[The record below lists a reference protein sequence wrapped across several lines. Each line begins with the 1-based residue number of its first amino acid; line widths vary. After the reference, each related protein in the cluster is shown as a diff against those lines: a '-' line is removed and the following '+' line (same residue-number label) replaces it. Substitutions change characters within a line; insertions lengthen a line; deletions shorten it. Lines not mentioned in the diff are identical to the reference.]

1 VQQLVLDRPAAYVG
15 RMRRAWPWAALAL
28 VSALVFARL
37 CDDVG
42 ERNGLTRLDS
52 SIAQWFAT
60 HRTPLLDSLGLKVA
74 VLTMPAALLVTVV
87 VVSAVLWFRR
97 ARVPAALLLG
107 STLLAVVAGAIAKYA
122 EHRAR
127 PVAPYNLAWESE
139 PSFPSGHLLA
149 AATVSSV
156 VVLLAWRHLTVALHV
171 VAVAAATL
179 FTLMVAVD
187 RLVVGAHWF
196 TDLVGS
202 LALAAVVVGLT
213 VVVERVLRPTN

>member
-1 VQQLVLDRPAAYVG
+1 VQQLVLERPAAYVG

-42 ERNGLTRLDS
+42 ERDGLTRVDP
-52 SIAQWFAT
+52 SIAQWFGAF
-60 HRTPLLDSLGLKVA
+60 RTPLLDSVGLKVA
-74 VLTMPAALLVTVV
+74 VLTMPAAMLVAVV
-87 VVSAVLWFRR
+87 IVSAVLWFGR
-97 ARVPAALLLG
+97 ARVAAVLLLG
-107 STLLAVVAGAIAKYA
+107 SFLLAAGAGAIAKYA

-127 PVAPYNLAWESE
+127 PTAPYNLAWEAE
-139 PSFPSGHLLA
+139 PSFPSGHVLV

-156 VVLLAWRHLTVALHV
+156 VVLLAWRHLSVALRI

-202 LALAAVVVGLT
+202 LSLAAAILGLAAVV
-213 VVVERVLRPTN
+213 ERLLRPTT